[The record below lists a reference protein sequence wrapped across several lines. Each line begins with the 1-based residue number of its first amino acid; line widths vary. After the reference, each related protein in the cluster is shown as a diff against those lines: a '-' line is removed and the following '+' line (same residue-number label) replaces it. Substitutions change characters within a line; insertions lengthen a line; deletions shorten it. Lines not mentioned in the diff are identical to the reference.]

1 MKIVR
6 GAPIVLGEYP
16 PAGCANPRFRSSGRG
31 RGGVLAS
38 ERIRKEV
45 AEMAGE
51 LQGKKVAILAAD
63 GVEQV
68 ELERPREAVEQAGAE
83 TELLSLESGEI
94 QAMNSDIEPADTFEV
109 DREVASAA
117 VEDYDALLLPGGTVN
132 PDKLR
137 MDEQAVGFLQ
147 EFFSTGKPVGVI
159 CHGPASLIEADLVR
173 GRTLTSWPSIRTD
186 IRNAGGNVVDEE
198 VVTDQGLVSSRSP
211 DDLDAFCEKIVE
223 EFAEGEHEVYPAGA
237 TA

>member
-1 MKIVR
+1 
-6 GAPIVLGEYP
+6 
-16 PAGCANPRFRSSGRG
+16 
-31 RGGVLAS
+31 
-38 ERIRKEV
+38 
-45 AEMAGE
+45 MAGE
-51 LQGKKVAILAAD
+51 LQGKKVAILATD

-68 ELERPREAVEQAGAE
+68 ELEQPRDAVEQAGAE
-83 TELLSLESGEI
+83 TELLSLEAGEI
-94 QAMNSDIEPADTFEV
+94 QATEGDINPADRFSV
-109 DREVASAA
+109 DREVASADVA
-117 VEDYDALLLPGGTVN
+117 DYDALLLPGGAVN

-137 MDEQAVGFLQ
+137 MDDDALGFLQ
-147 EFFSTGKPVGVI
+147 EFFATGKPVGVI

-211 DDLDAFCEKIVE
+211 DDLDAFCAKIVE
-223 EFAEGEHEVYPAGA
+223 EFAEGEHAVLHEGA

>member
-1 MKIVR
+1 M
-6 GAPIVLGEYP
+6 
-16 PAGCANPRFRSSGRG
+16 SD
-31 RGGVLAS
+31 
-38 ERIRKEV
+38 
-45 AEMAGE
+45 E
-51 LQGKKVAILAAD
+51 LQGKRVAILAAD

-94 QAMNSDIEPADTFEV
+94 QAMNGDIEPADTFAV
-109 DREVASAA
+109 DREVADAR
-117 VEDYDALLLPGGTVN
+117 VEDYDALLLPGGTIN

-137 MDEQAVGFLQ
+137 MDEGAVGFLQ

-159 CHGPASLIEADLVR
+159 CHGPASLVEADLVR

-186 IRNAGGNVVDEE
+186 IRNAGGTVVDEA
-198 VVTDQGLVSSRSP
+198 VVVDQGLVSSREP
-211 DDLDAFCEKIVE
+211 DDLDAFCAKIVE
-223 EFAEGEHEVYPAGA
+223 EFAEGRHEVHPEGA